1 MTYRKPC
8 RLGLIV
14 VRSVNA
20 YYNALVTELNY
31 GAFMT
36 TENHIDQYQRMSHDK
51 HGKPYY
57 RMFPSGEW
65 PDYYE
70 TCGVSDFNRH
80 FKAVDKEPTA

>member
-1 MTYRKPC
+1 
-8 RLGLIV
+8 
-14 VRSVNA
+14 
-20 YYNALVTELNY
+20 
-31 GAFMT
+31 MT
-36 TENHIDQYQRMSHDK
+36 TENHIEEQGECLCTLAPAGTAGLEGYVEGEKYQFQRMSHDK

-80 FKAVDKEPTA
+80 FKVSPKEPTA